1 MGVKL
6 PNGILFALATAY
18 DAADTVS
25 AVTNASPAVATT
37 SASHG
42 IATGDYLQVNSGWA
56 RLDQRIVRA
65 AAASGSTLT
74 YEGIDSSDT
83 NVFPAGTGIGSVL
96 RINTWQQISQVLDA
110 STSGGDMQFANY
122 SFLENDFEA
131 QLPTQASAMS
141 IKLQLADDPSLAGY
155 IALKAAADARA
166 LRALRATMPDG
177 SKLLYNGYVSFNE
190 TPSMTKNQVMAV
202 TATFSL
208 MSKPVRY
215 ST

>member
-1 MGVKL
+1 
-6 PNGILFALATAY
+6 
-18 DAADTVS
+18 
-25 AVTNASPAVATT
+25 
-37 SASHG
+37 
-42 IATGDYLQVNSGWA
+42 
-56 RLDQRIVRA
+56 
-65 AAASGSTLT
+65 
-74 YEGIDSSDT
+74 
-83 NVFPAGTGIGSVL
+83 
-96 RINTWQQISQVLDA
+96 VLDA

-131 QLPTQASAMS
+131 QLPTQASPMS
-141 IKLQLADDPSLAGY
+141 IKIDIADDPTLAGY

-190 TPSMTKNQVMAV
+190 TPTMNKNQVMQV